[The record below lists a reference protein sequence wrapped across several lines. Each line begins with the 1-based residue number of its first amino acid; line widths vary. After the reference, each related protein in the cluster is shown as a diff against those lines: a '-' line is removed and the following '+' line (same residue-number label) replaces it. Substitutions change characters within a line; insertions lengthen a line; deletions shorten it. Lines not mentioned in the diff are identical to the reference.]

1 MADRSDKRRSR
12 HDIIADILEDAKDGT
27 RKTHIMYRVNLS
39 YSQNERYL
47 TALKKAG
54 FISEENGVW
63 KTTEKGLHVL
73 EACKL
78 CRRLCEVA

>member
-1 MADRSDKRRSR
+1 MVDRSDKRRSR
-12 HDIIADILEDAKDGT
+12 HDIIADILEDAKDGA

-39 YSQNERYL
+39 YGQNERYL

-54 FISEENGVW
+54 FINEEKGVW

-78 CRRLCEVA
+78 CRHLCEVA